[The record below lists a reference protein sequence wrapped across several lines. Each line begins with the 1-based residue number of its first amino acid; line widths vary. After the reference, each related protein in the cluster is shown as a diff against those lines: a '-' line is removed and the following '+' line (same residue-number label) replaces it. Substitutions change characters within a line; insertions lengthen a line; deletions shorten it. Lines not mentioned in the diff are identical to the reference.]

1 MSHRLIRYKAIT
13 ALTIHLREWLDNT
26 DCPLPHLPDG
36 VAVLMAEQAF
46 AVITILELGEDALRI
61 DGMLKKEDEE

>member
-1 MSHRLIRYKAIT
+1 MSDRLIRYKAIT
-13 ALTIHLREWLDNT
+13 DLTIHLREWLDNT

-46 AVITILELGEDALRI
+46 AVLTILELGEDALRI
-61 DGMLKKEDEE
+61 EGMLKDEDDE